1 MADHIWHPLRCS
13 CMACGLTLQALLDK
27 PDAKCSGRLQF
38 REILDCRPSGPRWI
52 CEPIDVTRPVPS
64 WGR

>member
-1 MADHIWHPLRCS
+1 MADHIWHPHRCT
-13 CMACGLTLQALLDK
+13 CMACGLTVEGLLNK

-52 CEPIDVTRPVPS
+52 CEPIDVTRPVSS